1 MRPVKKSLS
10 RGRYVADMTERRRA
24 TRQRSFLRGCICF
37 NNRHSGADC
46 LIRDIS
52 EGGARLIFSNI
63 VNTPDVVD
71 LHIPHK
77 EQMLRAHVQWRRGD
91 EVGVTFA
98 SELRDDGAPFEQ
110 DLARRVDRLEAEIA
124 ALRKILKR
132 LKNEFTPG
140 AEDAA

>member
-1 MRPVKKSLS
+1 M
-10 RGRYVADMTERRRA
+10 
-24 TRQRSFLRGCICF
+24 RGCICF
-37 NNRHSGADC
+37 NDRHSGADC

-52 EGGARLIFSNI
+52 EGGARLIFSNV

-91 EVGVTFA
+91 EMGVTFA

-132 LKNEFTPG
+132 LKNELTPG